1 MTNQANSRVAAEVA
15 QFEAIGGQ
23 WWDEQGPFR
32 PLHLLNPVRLKY
44 IIAQLENASPN
55 KLGEGRILDIACG
68 GGLVTEPLARLGAD
82 VTGID
87 TSKNAIAAARAH
99 AAAGGLQI
107 DYQVCAL
114 EEFRPKQKFD
124 VITALE
130 ILEHVADPAAFVKS
144 AVKFLKPGGR
154 IIFSTI
160 NRTVKSMLIAKIGAE
175 YIANLVPR
183 GTHDWHRF
191 IQPAELAEYC
201 EAAGLH
207 MRDITGMIIHPL
219 RAGAGMFALSKNDV
233 AVNYFLVA
241 TLD

>member
-1 MTNQANSRVAAEVA
+1 MTNQANSRVSHEVA

-32 PLHLLNPVRLKY
+32 PLHLLNPVRMRYLVNQIGNVSSK
-44 IIAQLENASPN
+44 Q
-55 KLGEGRILDIACG
+55 ILDIACG
-68 GGLVTEPLARLGAD
+68 GGLVTEPLTRLGAE

-87 TSKNAIAAARAH
+87 TSQNAIAAARAH
-99 AAAGGLQI
+99 AEVQDLKI

-114 EEFRPKQKFD
+114 EEFQPKQKFN

-144 AVKFLKPGGR
+144 AVRLLKPGGK
-154 IIFSTI
+154 IVFSTI

-183 GTHDWHRF
+183 GTHDWHKF

-201 EAAGLH
+201 EKAGLQV
-207 MRDITGMIIHPL
+207 MDVSGMAINPL
-219 RAGAGMFALSKNDV
+219 RAGASLFTLSENDV
-233 AVNYFLVA
+233 AVNYFLTA
-241 TLD
+241 GNGQKN

>member
-1 MTNQANSRVAAEVA
+1 MTNQANSRISAEVA

-32 PLHLLNPVRLKY
+32 PLHLLNPARLRYLVDQIGDVKG
-44 IIAQLENASPN
+44 
-55 KLGEGRILDIACG
+55 KRILDIACG
-68 GGLVTEPLARLGAD
+68 GGLVCEPLARLGAD

-99 AAAGGLQI
+99 AAAQDLKI

-114 EEFRPKQKFD
+114 EEFQPKQKFD
-124 VITALE
+124 IITALE
-130 ILEHVADPAAFVKS
+130 ILEHVADPATFLKS
-144 AVKFLKPGGR
+144 AAALLKPNGK

-175 YIANLVPR
+175 YIAKLVPR
-183 GTHDWHRF
+183 GTHDWHQF

-201 EAAGLH
+201 ESAGLQVQD
-207 MRDITGMIIHPL
+207 MAGIIVNPL
-219 RAGAGMFALSKNDV
+219 RAGAQMFALSKNDL

-241 TLD
+241 SRS